1 MTVTNMER
9 VVLLREVVEV
19 HEARVALAAKELREL
34 QRLLVEKRQQLADLE
49 ATTPRKAVLA

>member
-1 MTVTNMER
+1 
-9 VVLLREVVEV
+9 VEV